1 MGRCTGEGAVGAARG
16 GGNRVGWWV
25 RDGLL
30 GAAWGGGAARGGGA
44 AWSGRQGMVV
54 GRSGGVGR
62 G

>member
-1 MGRCTGEGAVGAARG
+1 MGAARG